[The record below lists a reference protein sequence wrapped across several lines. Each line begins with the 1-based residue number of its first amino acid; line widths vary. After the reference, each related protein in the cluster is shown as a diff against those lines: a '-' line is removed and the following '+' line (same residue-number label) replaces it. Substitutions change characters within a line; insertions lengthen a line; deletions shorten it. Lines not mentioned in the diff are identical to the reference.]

1 MTQAPKSARPGRPA
15 LDTVLERFER
25 WARDTPDAPALLAGP
40 DGLTYA
46 ELDARANRLAHHLL
60 EAGLPAHPL
69 VAVATTLGP
78 DLPIAVLAVLK
89 ADGTYALLDTGDP
102 HTAQSLLAA
111 LRPDLLLTHTPHHAR
126 LDGGD
131 GPRTLLLD
139 AESARIAERPADPPA
154 RPAPDTAPPPN
165 GSVAGPPAAVLFTG
179 SAAPRQVRIGHAR
192 LLAALEGWAE
202 IARLTPE
209 DRHLFTCG
217 PDVTAFAAGWT
228 RALCSGGALVLPRD
242 PVRQAEDPRR
252 HAEDLLRTI
261 TTQRVSV
268 LHTDPAGALALLP
281 DPDRAPLPAQSRHE
295 DGPGTG
301 PLRLVAVTGDRLHL
315 DEQSAVQAALR
326 PGARVLNVYGLTEC
340 AGNGTWFELPQL
352 PRPLDDPERLSLLGT
367 PHPGCRADVRDGE
380 IHLTPPG
387 GGDAVPTGDL
397 GRLRADGLL
406 EFGGRVR
413 DRFDLA
419 GRPVDPHPLEAVIRS
434 HPRIGAAIVAAVP
447 SGKGE
452 TRLVA
457 YVAPPHGDP
466 PRSPGTTLPETWEL
480 RAHLAE
486 KVPAGLVPRAVIRL
500 RTLPRTRG
508 GQEDRARVPQPPL
521 LLAPTP
527 PGYGRRP
534 GATKYG
540 GANTGQGSLSCA
552 VGCGALAIGLVA
564 RLVTNLL
571 WPGSTDLTGIPLHWA
586 VLFGLLHALECVAF
600 GLGVMFLFNGRRRM
614 LAQRRGRRV
623 TTAAHLAVVYLL
635 VSWWPQD
642 NLYRLAAKQD
652 WARQAT
658 LVYVFNVP
666 LMIAA
671 GILAFY
677 VTRRPTSP
685 FDFDD

>member
-60 EAGLPAHPL
+60 ESGAPAHPL
-69 VAVATTLGP
+69 VAVATTLRP
-78 DLPIAVLAVLK
+78 DLVVAVLAVLK
-89 ADGTYALLDTGDP
+89 AGGTYALLDAGDP
-102 HTAQSLLAA
+102 HAARSLLAV
-111 LRPDLLLTHTPHHAR
+111 LRADLLLTHTTHHAR
-126 LDGGD
+126 LDLGD
-131 GPRTLLLD
+131 GRRTLLLD

-154 RPAPDTAPPPN
+154 RPGPGTHPPH
-165 GSVAGPPAAVLFTG
+165 GAEAGPPAAVLFTG
-179 SAAPRQVRIGHAR
+179 SAEPRPVRAGHAL
-192 LLAALEGWAE
+192 LLAAHDGWAE
-202 IARLTPE
+202 TARLTPE

-228 RALCSGGALVLPRD
+228 RALCSGGSLVLP
-242 PVRQAEDPRR
+242 PAPLPL
-252 HAEDLLRTI
+252 AEDLLRTVV
-261 TTQRVSV
+261 TERVSV

-281 DPDRAPLPAQSRHE
+281 DPGRVPLPARSRHE
-295 DGPGTG
+295 SGPRTG

-315 DEQSAVQAALR
+315 DEQASVQAVLR
-326 PGARVLNVYGLTEC
+326 PGARVLNVYGLAEC
-340 AGNGTWFELPQL
+340 GGNGTWFELPQL

-367 PHPGCRADVRDGE
+367 PHPGCLADVRDGQ

-397 GRLRADGLL
+397 GRLRPDGLL
-406 EFGGRVR
+406 EFGGRIR
-413 DRFDLA
+413 DRFDLD
-419 GRPVDPHPLEAVIRS
+419 GRPVDPHPLESAIRT

-447 SGKGE
+447 GGKGE
-452 TRLVA
+452 HRLVA
-457 YVAPPHGDP
+457 YIAPPHGEP
-466 PRSPGTTLPETWEL
+466 PGTPAGTLADTGEL
-480 RAHLAE
+480 RDHLAE
-486 KVPAGLVPRAVIRL
+486 KVPGGLAPRAVIRL
-500 RTLPRTRG
+500 RGLPRTRG
-508 GQEDRARVPQPPL
+508 GQEDRARVPRPPL

-527 PGYGRRP
+527 PGYGAHT
-534 GATKYG
+534 GSVKYG
-540 GANTGQGSLSCA
+540 GASTGEGTLSCV
-552 VGCGALAIGLVA
+552 VGCGALAIGVVA

-586 VLFGLLHALECVAF
+586 VLFGILHVLECLAF

-614 LAQRRGRRV
+614 LAQRRGRRL
-623 TTAAHLAVVYLL
+623 TTAAHLAIVYLL

-652 WARQAT
+652 WARQAA

-671 GILAFY
+671 AVAAFY
-677 VTRRPTSP
+677 VTRRPVSP